1 MVFLRF
7 NCGGVVILSIGL
19 WSVISL
25 RVLDYKSNYKYNWFK
40 FVSWKLSNLVDSE
53 FIESQLVFL
62 KASNSSFSLSDSV
75 LVSKS

>member
-7 NCGGVVILSIGL
+7 KSGGDYVRSIGL

-53 FIESQLVFL
+53 LIESQLVFL
-62 KASNSSFSLSDSV
+62 KPSNSSFSFSDKFED
-75 LVSKS
+75 SKS